1 MTDNVRV
8 DKWLWAARFFKTR
21 GLASDACEMGRVE
34 VGGVTAK
41 ASRVLKIGNMLR
53 VTSEGGVF
61 EVEVLTLSDVRGPAA
76 VAQAMYRETE
86 ESREL
91 RAKVAAERK
100 QMLEGGGVTDG
111 RPTKQD
117 RRKINS
123 LRGRVHRF

>member
-1 MTDNVRV
+1 MDNVRV

-34 VGGVTAK
+34 VGGVKAK
-41 ASRVLKIGNMLR
+41 ASRVLKVGNMLR

-61 EVEVLTLSDVRGPAA
+61 DLEVLALSDVRGPAA
-76 VAQAMYRETE
+76 VAATLYAETE

-91 RAKVAAERK
+91 RAKVAAERR

>member
-1 MTDNVRV
+1 MDNVRV

-41 ASRVLKIGNMLR
+41 ASRVLKIGNRLR

-61 EVEVLTLSDVRGPAA
+61 DLEVLGLSDVRGPAA
-76 VAQAMYRETE
+76 VAQAMYAETD

-91 RAKVAAERK
+91 RAKVAAERR
-100 QMLEGGGVTDG
+100 QMLEGGGVTEG

-117 RRKINS
+117 RRKINT